1 VENRIRSV
9 TICEPSSDAGR
20 GYRPAGL
27 RLVTA
32 EAGAAVGAK
41 ILEERIVG
49 RERRAAGLKG
59 RNRASRIVV
68 DLESGDDRR
77 GLLNALIGAFE
88 AAHGL
93 Q

>member
-1 VENRIRSV
+1 M
-9 TICEPSSDAGR
+9 
-20 GYRPAGL
+20 
-27 RLVTA
+27 TA